1 MKKAL
6 LLLIVFAF
14 GFTVNRIY
22 DEKVKNLLAQL
33 KISEDNAEQTIFS
46 NISGPSFYIL
56 ATAELKKI
64 ADGERPSVIAV
75 AAKYI
80 KEYSSSQEFINKYNE
95 YRETK
100 KPIPP
105 QKPQTVAEMKEN
117 YKKSIEE
124 GIASMEQLIIQMPD
138 QKATFEETIKAYK
151 EQLKEVDN
159 PDNPMFSPDMEKMM
173 MDGYNQQMEIHK
185 QEVAEWEEE
194 YPANNPNKMVRKWLT
209 TFLESSRD
217 VDFNAK
223 LKPGSNDKIIFAN
236 PDYEKKSY
244 LWKLCFR
251 SGEETLQAAR
261 TSAQNWLKELN

>member
-22 DEKVKNLLAQL
+22 DEKAKNLLTQL
-33 KISEDNAEQTIFS
+33 KISEDQAEQTIFS

-95 YRETK
+95 YRDTK

-138 QKATFEETIKAYK
+138 QKATFER
-151 EQLKEVDN
+151 
-159 PDNPMFSPDMEKMM
+159 S
-173 MDGYNQQMEIHK
+173 
-185 QEVAEWEEE
+185 EERR
-194 YPANNPNKMVRKWLT
+194 V
-209 TFLESSRD
+209 
-217 VDFNAK
+217 
-223 LKPGSNDKIIFAN
+223 
-236 PDYEKKSY
+236 
-244 LWKLCFR
+244 
-251 SGEETLQAAR
+251 
-261 TSAQNWLKELN
+261 